1 MPGPGQED
9 TGEHAVVAT
18 RTADQP
24 RRPAPVPAGPDR
36 SGRSDR
42 KAERRGL
49 RYRVLPRTLLG
60 ITAFILAFAI
70 GAGLSGVVLYSYY
83 QYRLDQTNTRVDTV
97 VNGYRKQF
105 ANAEGDLAQAS
116 AQAKSQIQAQLAPI
130 ESLAGD
136 PAAQAALVKQLA
148 PSLFYVHTL
157 DANGE
162 ASVGTAFV
170 ISSNATQSLLLT
182 SYTTVAAATR
192 SPGPTVYLQ
201 QGTTSTPVTVKTW
214 DASNDLALIILPRG
228 NLPVLAAAP
237 ASPGPAIGERVYAIS
252 GLGTAGAS
260 ISEGAISDVSASGQA
275 DTAPVGPQFQG
286 GPIVNSSGQIVAV
299 ASRTFAPLGF
309 TPDGVY
315 YGPYLQ
321 AACSK
326 VLTCPG
332 GSFSAAS

>member
-1 MPGPGQED
+1 MPGPDEED
-9 TGEHAVVAT
+9 TGGHAVVAT
-18 RTADQP
+18 RPPPQHRP
-24 RRPAPVPAGPDR
+24 PAPAP
-36 SGRSDR
+36 STR
-42 KAERRGL
+42 KERKGERRGL

-83 QYRLDQTNTRVDTV
+83 QYRLDQTNTRVNTV
-97 VNGYRKQF
+97 VNGYKKQF
-105 ANAEGDLAQAS
+105 ADAEGDLAQAS
-116 AQAKSQIQAQLAPI
+116 AQAKSEIQAQLAPI

-136 PAAQAALVKQLA
+136 PAAEAALVKKLA
-148 PSLFYVHTL
+148 PSLFFVHTL

-170 ISSNATQSLLLT
+170 ISSNAAQSLLLT
-182 SYTTVAAATR
+182 SYTTVAAATT
-192 SPGPTVYLQ
+192 SPGPIVYLQ
-201 QGTTSTPVTVKTW
+201 QGTTTTPVTVKTW
-214 DASNDLALIILPRG
+214 DASNDLALIVLPRG
-228 NLPVLAAAP
+228 NLQVLAAAP

-260 ISEGAISDVSASGQA
+260 ISEGAISDVSASGLA

-309 TPDGVY
+309 TPSGVY

-326 VLTCPG
+326 VLTCPN
-332 GSFSAAS
+332 GSFSAAG